1 MWVGGFTSLGQVS
14 QINPFFLGGS
24 GFPNPRACL
33 FHMWHD
39 SFQEEKKK
47 DEKKKDDD
55 NKKWKLSDRH
65 NKVYFQK
72 SQYKWWKHLQSS
84 TE

>member
-1 MWVGGFTSLGQVS
+1 MT
-14 QINPFFLGGS
+14 
-24 GFPNPRACL
+24 
-33 FHMWHD
+33 
-39 SFQEEKKK
+39 FQEEKKK

-55 NKKWKLSDRH
+55 NKKWKLSDPH
-65 NKVYFQK
+65 KKVYFQK

>member
-1 MWVGGFTSLGQVS
+1 MMGW
-14 QINPFFLGGS
+14 NP
-24 GFPNPRACL
+24 PCDTVPRACL
-33 FHMWHD
+33 FHMWHYT
-39 SFQEEKKK
+39 FQEEKKK